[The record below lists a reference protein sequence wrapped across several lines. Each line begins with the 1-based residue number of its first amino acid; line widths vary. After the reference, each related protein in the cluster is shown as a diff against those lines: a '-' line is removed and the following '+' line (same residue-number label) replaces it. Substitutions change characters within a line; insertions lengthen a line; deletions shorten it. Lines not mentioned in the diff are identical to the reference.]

1 MNEGQPIFRH
11 RQLEVWHA
19 AMSLA
24 MTVHHMI
31 EPFPKE
37 ERFGL
42 YSQISRTSVSV
53 PSNIAEGA
61 SRRSPADFAHFLGI
75 ARGALAELDTQLEL
89 ADAFGFLSYT
99 HERKEEIA
107 QLARRM
113 NALVRR
119 LTVSAQTN
127 QPISQSANQPAHG

>member
-1 MNEGQPIFRH
+1 MQSQQTEKAVFRH

-24 MTVHHMI
+24 KGVHVQI
-31 EPFPKE
+31 ANFPIE

-42 YSQISRTSVSV
+42 YSQLSRTSVAV

-61 SRRSPADFAHFLGI
+61 SRRTPIDFAHFLGI

-89 ADAFGFLSYT
+89 AEAFGFLTYT
-99 HERKEEIA
+99 QERKEEIA
-107 QLARRM
+107 QLARRL

-119 LTVSAQTN
+119 LTCEPTN
-127 QPISQSANQPAHG
+127 QPIS